1 MGKMRQA
8 ILARRIAKDK
18 KKKDAEKAK

>member
-18 KKKDAEKAK
+18 KKRDAEKA